1 MTTLSGRRNIRRSF
15 IQRVMRYVDY
25 VLERAV
31 RLPPAETAYTVA
43 SVQVQ
48 MRDGVTLLTDHYT
61 PATTTPRGTLL
72 IRCPYGR
79 GMVYAL
85 IYARPF
91 ARRGYHVLMQSVRGT
106 FGSGGVFDPHRYDT
120 DDAADTVE
128 WLRTQPWF
136 DGRLATIGLSY
147 LGFTQWALM
156 MDPPPEL
163 ATAVVVVGP
172 HDTSAKTWTGGA
184 FNLNDCLS
192 WSNLVVHQ
200 EDPPLSLPITVA
212 TTPRRMAKAFN
223 TLPMGKAA
231 TDLLGRGA
239 APWYHDWLQH
249 PNLNDG
255 FWRCSQLGAA
265 LDRVQLPIMLIGGWQ
280 DIFLNQTLE
289 QYQRLR
295 QRGIDAVLTVGPWTH
310 AQMVAPAAA
319 GLQIRDALDWFA
331 EHLGGDSRRSR
342 SARVRVFVTGSGW
355 RDFDEWPPP
364 QAVEKILYPQAQG
377 TLLDHPPTNTSTVQ
391 FIYDP
396 ANPTPSIGGRLLSP
410 AAGRRNDT
418 RLSYRNDVLCFDS
431 APLGADLQVI
441 GRPVMELSHTTDI
454 PHADVFVRL
463 SEVGR
468 GGRSRNVGEGFVR
481 LDPENQSGA
490 VRLQLD
496 GIAHRFSTGNRIRL
510 LIAGG
515 SHPRFAR
522 NLGTDEP
529 LSTATTLRP
538 CTHIIALGDNTRLRL
553 PTVDH
558 RR

>member
-1 MTTLSGRRNIRRSF
+1 MTTLSHRRNIRRSV
-15 IQRVMRYVDY
+15 IQRAMRYVDH

-43 SVQVQ
+43 SLQVP
-48 MRDGVTLLTDHYT
+48 MRDGVTLVTDHYT
-61 PATTTPRGTLL
+61 PATTKPRGTLL

-79 GMVYAL
+79 GMFYAL

-91 ARRGYHVLMQSVRGT
+91 ARRRYHVLMQSVRGT
-106 FGSGGVFDPHRYDT
+106 FGSGGEFDPHRYDT
-120 DDAADTVE
+120 EDAADTVK
-128 WLRTQPWF
+128 WLRTQSWF

-163 ATAVVVVGP
+163 AAAVVVVGP
-172 HDTSAKTWTGGA
+172 HDFSAKTWTGGA

-200 EDPPLSLPITVA
+200 EDPLLSLTLTVV
-212 TTPRRMAKAFN
+212 TTPRRIAKAFN
-223 TLPMGKAA
+223 ALPMGKAA
-231 TDLLGRGA
+231 TDLLGRDG

-255 FWRCSQLGAA
+255 FWRCAQLGPA
-265 LDRVQLPIMLIGGWQ
+265 LDRAQVPIMLIGGWQ
-280 DIFLNQTLE
+280 DIFLHQTLE

-295 QRGIDAVLTVGPWTH
+295 KRGIDAALTVGPWTH
-310 AQMVAPAAA
+310 AQMVAPGAA

-331 EHLGGDSRRSR
+331 EHLSGDSRRSR
-342 SARVRVFVTGSGW
+342 SVRVRVFVTGAGW
-355 RDFDEWPPP
+355 RDLDEWPP
-364 QAVEKILYPQAQG
+364 QAAEKILYPQAQG
-377 TLLDHPPTNTSTVQ
+377 TLLDQPPINASTVQ
-391 FIYDP
+391 FTYDP
-396 ANPTPSIGGRLLSP
+396 ANPTPSIGGRLLAL

-418 RLSYRNDVLCFDS
+418 RLSSRNDVLCFDS
-431 APLGADLQVI
+431 APLAADLHVI
-441 GRPVMELSHTTDI
+441 GYPVMELSHTTDI

-463 SEVGR
+463 SEVSR
-468 GGRSRNVGEGFVR
+468 GGRSRNVGEGFAR
-481 LDPENQSGA
+481 IDPETRSDA
-490 VRLQLD
+490 ARLQLD
-496 GIAHRFSTGNRIRL
+496 GIAHRFSKGNRIRL

-529 LSTATTLRP
+529 LATATTLRP
-538 CTHIIALGDNTRLRL
+538 CTHIIALGGNTRLRL
-553 PTVDH
+553 PIFDESTS
-558 RR
+558 